1 MRENH
6 ALVRER
12 DAKHGS
18 GQYHHDGALQLDR
31 FLRIHDAHVALP
43 QPAEL

>member
-1 MRENH
+1 MRENQ
-6 ALVRER
+6 AIVRER

-18 GQYHHDGALQLDR
+18 GQHHRDGALQLDR
-31 FLRIHDAHVALP
+31 FLRIHHAHFALP